1 MLILTSEKNI
11 FSHVQYIC
19 VSSAFFKKMESYSF
33 KVDFQPTVQ
42 ATDNLK
48 YLKCRSCSTE
58 SLDTLQYKII
68 CKNQNKSIHQ
78 KLIEL
83 LVEKNKEKL
92 VTAKVTVKHLN
103 FCLVVL

>member
-1 MLILTSEKNI
+1 MCNTSVCRL
-11 FSHVQYIC
+11 H
-19 VSSAFFKKMESYSF
+19 FFLYWSQESYSF

-58 SLDTLQYKII
+58 SLATVDAQQYKII
-68 CKNQNKSIHQ
+68 CRNQNKSIHQ

-83 LVEKNKEKL
+83 LVEKKRKKSLLQKL
-92 VTAKVTVKHLN
+92 L
-103 FCLVVL
+103 